1 MLKPLAFAF
10 TVIFFLAS
18 CSKSDKTSEI
28 PADSTAL
35 QPPGNDSLLPAYVYN
50 RASTYEGQFNT
61 QLQTTDSAYVDREGL
76 IALSESLE
84 MDQRKDLAVRGGNF
98 TELRL
103 VMFRE
108 NAPVMKLTNCRNITF
123 VNVNFSAQYAD
134 QYLLELSNCTNITFE
149 HCTFMFDEA
158 QSIAQRD
165 NENVVFSECTF
176 GGPGSAADE
185 PFFVEEPGETADE
198 NSVNAEEQ
206 VAVEE
211 DHEGDDGSGEETAS
225 EESAEEDQ
233 ATEQSAYPV
242 GAWTS
247 GITTLSVPRQQ
258 ENLGYFAKNKFFN
271 IHGPGQ
277 MNYASYS
284 VLEFGRDFLSPVDWT
299 RETETWKE
307 GSDVVSF
314 MPDNCPDYDK
324 VLSLTR
330 TRRKLWY
337 IHRKLSFEQESGID
351 VNDRWR
357 DDAWYRNRSYYAFLF
372 DDRSTTTMEQVWN
385 AAKPFISGEVT
396 LTRQEY
402 NDALIFID
410 ELLLYY
416 AKVKATPFWED
427 RFYYLTGMEV
437 NLAAPAYFYE
447 AGFPLHDNLCMRE
460 GYSGGNYIT
469 GYDWGNEAWMYGFWL
484 RRHREGNM
492 EMVKNIL
499 LWAKT
504 EVLRRSA

>member
-1 MLKPLAFAF
+1 MLRPLAFAF
-10 TVIFFLAS
+10 TIIFFLAS
-18 CSKSDKTSEI
+18 CSKPDQTSET
-28 PADSTAL
+28 PADSTTL
-35 QPPGNDSLLPAYVYN
+35 QTSGDDSLLPVYVYN

-61 QLQTTDSAYVDREGL
+61 QLQTTDSAQVDREGL
-76 IALSESLE
+76 IALSASLE
-84 MDQRKDLAVRGGNF
+84 MDQRKDLTVRGGNF
-98 TELRL
+98 MELKL
-103 VMFRE
+103 VMFRQH
-108 NAPVMKLTNCRNITF
+108 APVLKLTNCRNITF
-123 VNVNFSAQYAD
+123 VNVSFSAQYAN
-134 QYLLELSNCTNITFE
+134 QHLVELSNCTNITFE

-165 NENVVFSECTF
+165 NENVVFNECTF
-176 GGPGSAADE
+176 GGPGSAA
-185 PFFVEEPGETADE
+185 EEPSLEEQSDETSEE
-198 NSVNAEEQ
+198 NSVSAEMQ
-206 VAVEE
+206 VAGEE
-211 DHEGDDGSGEETAS
+211 ESEEETAS
-225 EESAEEDQ
+225 EETEEDP
-233 ATEQSAYPV
+233 ATEQFTYPT

-247 GITTLSVPRQQ
+247 GIATLSVPRQQ
-258 ENLGYFAKNKFFN
+258 ENLGYFAANQYFN
-271 IHGPGQ
+271 VRDPGQ

-299 RETETWKE
+299 QETETWKE

-337 IHRKLSFEQESGID
+337 IHRKLSFEQEYGID
-351 VNDRWR
+351 AQDRWR

-372 DDRSTTTMEQVWN
+372 DDRSATMMEQVWN
-385 AAKPFISGEVT
+385 AVKPFISGEVT
-396 LTRQEY
+396 ITRQEY
-402 NDALIFID
+402 NDALLFID
-410 ELLLYY
+410 ELLLYH
-416 AKVKATPFWED
+416 AKVEATPFWED
-427 RFYYLTGMEV
+427 RFYYLGNMDV
-437 NLAAPAYFYE
+437 NLSAAEYFYE

-499 LWAKT
+499 LWAKA
-504 EVLRRSA
+504 ELLRRSGV